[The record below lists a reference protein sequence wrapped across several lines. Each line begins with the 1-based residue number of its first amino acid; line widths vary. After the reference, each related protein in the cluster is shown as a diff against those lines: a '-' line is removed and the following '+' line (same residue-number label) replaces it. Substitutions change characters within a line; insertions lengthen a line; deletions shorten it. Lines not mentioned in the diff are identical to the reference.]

1 MNYNTDY
8 CQDFVRM
15 MIERAQKPSLVSF
28 GFGSSRTKNSEITRH
43 RLLKENISMLYSA
56 IIFGLFSQLDVLG
69 SDEQMCRELIIKKN
83 SNLLVKL
90 NPQTKYYGLLWFYNK
105 HIEQIVKQ
113 LDKYEPRV
121 SSGVV
126 NTLLAKIK

>member
-1 MNYNTDY
+1 
-8 CQDFVRM
+8 
-15 MIERAQKPSLVSF
+15 
-28 GFGSSRTKNSEITRH
+28 
-43 RLLKENISMLYSA
+43 MLYSA
-56 IIFGLFSQLDVLG
+56 IIFGLFSQLIEDYSDVLG